1 MCAADKILDLDLDPQ
16 NIKSVRNSQDMTLI
30 LNRICQ
36 YDDKHI
42 LTSPMKTIISVMK
55 ISTNIIMC
63 VCIQWSRTD
72 KHVDFW
78 SIVGLYAFYVDISC
92 KIGQDK
98 TMNILSFLNIV
109 ETDKT
114 KID

>member
-42 LTSPMKTIISVMK
+42 LTSPMKTII
-55 ISTNIIMC
+55 
-63 VCIQWSRTD
+63 
-72 KHVDFW
+72 
-78 SIVGLYAFYVDISC
+78 
-92 KIGQDK
+92 
-98 TMNILSFLNIV
+98 
-109 ETDKT
+109 
-114 KID
+114 